1 MLLVGVAVTG
11 RAWYVSGGLFER
23 DAQRAMTHGSVV
35 LRNTIEKDRPAQMS
49 LQQNEECS
57 WASEAAFL
65 KGEKLRQDKEELT
78 SGRS

>member
-11 RAWYVSGGLFER
+11 RAWCVSGGLFER
-23 DAQRAMTHGSVV
+23 GARRAMTHGSVV
-35 LRNTIEKDRPAQMS
+35 LKRIDQHKCHFNKMKSAHG
-49 LQQNEECS
+49 
-57 WASEAAFL
+57 ASEAAFL